1 MAGITHSTIRGIL
14 GMAASVFPDAVVQVA
29 HTYASGG
36 TLRSM
41 IYSNAVRVGLTAAQR
56 VTMAG
61 MDTTGMYRLTCS
73 DIPDGESDPVEDRQK
88 IKAGDRVTIRKND
101 SDAGTVFTVVSVE
114 NDQGGVQQLTIGP
127 KHG

>member
-1 MAGITHSTIRGIL
+1 MAGITNSMIRGIL
-14 GMAASVFPDAVVQVA
+14 GMAASAFPDAVVQVA
-29 HTYASGG
+29 HTYAIGG
-36 TLRSM
+36 TIRSM

-56 VTMAG
+56 ISMSG

-73 DIPDGESDPVEDRQK
+73 DTPDGESDPVEVKQK

-101 SDAGTVFTVVSVE
+101 SDPGTVFTVISVE
-114 NDQGGVQQLTIGP
+114 NDLGGVQQLTIGP